1 MNNKNKITIK
11 DLIMTGIFSAI
22 YFIFS
27 WIVGIPLG
35 LMVITYLAYPFVYA
49 IAGAIIS
56 MFFMSKVPKAW
67 LTFVFT
73 FIPGLPFFFMGFPP
87 IFIAYFVLCSIF
99 AELSRRFTGYKSIKG
114 MKLAHVFISL
124 TSLGQFLMI
133 FVAKDLYYKLT
144 VASMGETYANQL
156 LKLPIWILFALFV
169 SIVIGAYLGGNIGE
183 KILRK
188 HLNGNDFE

>member
-56 MFFMSKVPKAW
+56 MFFMSKVP
-67 LTFVFT
+67 
-73 FIPGLPFFFMGFPP
+73 I
-87 IFIAYFVLCSIF
+87 
-99 AELSRRFTGYKSIKG
+99 
-114 MKLAHVFISL
+114 ISL
-124 TSLGQFLMI
+124 
-133 FVAKDLYYKLT
+133 
-144 VASMGETYANQL
+144 
-156 LKLPIWILFALFV
+156 
-169 SIVIGAYLGGNIGE
+169 
-183 KILRK
+183 
-188 HLNGNDFE
+188 